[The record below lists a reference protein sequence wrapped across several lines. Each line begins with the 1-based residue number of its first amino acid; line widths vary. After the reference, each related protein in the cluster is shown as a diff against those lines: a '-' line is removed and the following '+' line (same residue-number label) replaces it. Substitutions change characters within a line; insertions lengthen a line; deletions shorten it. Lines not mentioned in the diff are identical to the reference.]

1 MLVQERTTTSDPARA
16 IERASE
22 RASER
27 SGSGN
32 GNYTVDGY
40 TLVTG
45 TLRSFTARARA
56 RARARIVKLWAVHLE
71 SERTDCE
78 RYINQ
83 ASRYTR

>member
-1 MLVQERTTTSDPARA
+1 MRLVQERTTTSDPARA

-22 RASER
+22 RANG

-71 SERTDCE
+71 PERTDCE